1 MTYNVKTFQLTENGM
16 MPLDYYKSEHFIQ
29 QEDAAILLNDIFVKK
44 YKSTYGEVIGIIL
57 HSNKKE
63 KLPDINSNNKGVLG
77 VLCK

>member
-16 MPLDYYKSEHFIQ
+16 IPLDYYKPEHFIQ
-29 QEDAAILLNDIFVKK
+29 QEDAAILLNDIFVKQ
-44 YKSTYGEVIGIIL
+44 YKSAYGEVIGIIL